1 MVNLPETST
10 LFCTQNGYIFTITL
24 NRRKK
29 LNAFNE
35 DMFND
40 LEQIIKIISNTPEIR
55 VVIITGAGKAFS
67 SGGDIDD
74 MLKYHH
80 QSEKIFFEKHLQYAQ
95 SVFNLLEA
103 LKQPT
108 IAAINGS
115 AMGAGFQIAL
125 ACDFRILAEE
135 ADMGL
140 KDVKIGIIPALGAS
154 TRLVELIGL
163 SKAKELILLG
173 DPINSKQALAMGL
186 VTYIVPGKELNK
198 TVLNLAEKLIAN
210 APLAV
215 FAAKNLLNSKSSLVQ
230 AAKVQIEL
238 FKTFDAGEGITSFL
252 EKRRPSFVG
261 S

>member
-10 LFCTQNGYIFTITL
+10 LFCTQDGYVFTITL

-80 QSEKIFFEKHLQYAQ
+80 QSEKKFFEKHLQYAQ
-95 SVFNLLEA
+95 SVFDLLEA

-108 IAAINGS
+108 IAAINGP

-125 ACDFRILAEE
+125 ACDFRILAED

-140 KDVKIGIIPALGAS
+140 KDVKIGIIPALGAT

-186 VTYIVPGKELNK
+186 VTYIFPGKDLNK

-215 FAAKNLLNSKSSLVQ
+215 SAAKDLLNSKSSLVQ

-238 FKTFDAGEGITSFL
+238 FKTSDAGEGITSFL